1 MSGSKFFEDMDFVL
15 LVLLLEA
22 AEAVVVEV
30 VFSDEIDEE
39 TIEATIDLVVFD
51 DEGLEQGN

>member
-51 DEGLEQGN
+51 DEGLQQSN